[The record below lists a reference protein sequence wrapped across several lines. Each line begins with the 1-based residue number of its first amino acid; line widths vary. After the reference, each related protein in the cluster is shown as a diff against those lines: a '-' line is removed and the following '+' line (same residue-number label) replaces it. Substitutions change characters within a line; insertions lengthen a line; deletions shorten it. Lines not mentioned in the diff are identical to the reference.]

1 MRFIKYLLFTS
12 LVLFQSC
19 ELLDEQKTENV
30 DQNQSN
36 ITDQEKPTEL
46 VEEKKPKP
54 TLTKSTPPKPPKSEI
69 VKEKPKPRLK
79 SNEPTQPIKAS
90 FTPELLSAVKNW
102 NAIPK
107 SVFPLR
113 AVTIKKDVK
122 FNIYSQFGQPIGSSM
137 LPAGREVVAIGHK
150 GNLLA
155 VSPSNKGSMRGSISM
170 DDTDF
175 KEGVAYLFEL
185 RKRQRVA
192 YAEMK
197 AREAANVASV
207 GPKKLSNP
215 STQAKKVSQSSG
227 SSLFEDLPSPGD
239 FGHGKF
245 CICSDCR
252 TKRLA
257 QTGSMK

>member
-1 MRFIKYLLFTS
+1 MRLFQSLLILCF
-12 LVLFQSC
+12 LLFQSC
-19 ELLDEQKTENV
+19 EVLDDKPEALEDNKSAEV
-30 DQNQSN
+30 KP
-36 ITDQEKPTEL
+36 EKPIEITKVTPPKKEETEPEPKKP
-46 VEEKKPKP
+46 VVVVQKPTPDKKPKP
-54 TLTKSTPPKPPKSEI
+54 AKP
-69 VKEKPKPRLK
+69 EK
-79 SNEPTQPIKAS
+79 AG
-90 FTPELLSAVKNW
+90 FTAELLAAVKNW
-102 NAIPK
+102 NAIPR

-113 AVTIKKDVK
+113 AVTIQKDIK
-122 FNIYSQFGQPIGSSM
+122 FNIYSQSGQPIGSSM

-150 GNLLA
+150 GSTLI
-155 VSPSNKGSMRGSISM
+155 VSPSNKGTMRGSIAM

-185 RKRQRVA
+185 RKRQRAA

-197 AREAANVASV
+197 AKQSQAVAINTT
-207 GPKKLSNP
+207 PKATPNSAPKTKVNERKT
-215 STQAKKVSQSSG
+215 STP
-227 SSLFEDLPSPGD
+227 LFEDLPSPGD